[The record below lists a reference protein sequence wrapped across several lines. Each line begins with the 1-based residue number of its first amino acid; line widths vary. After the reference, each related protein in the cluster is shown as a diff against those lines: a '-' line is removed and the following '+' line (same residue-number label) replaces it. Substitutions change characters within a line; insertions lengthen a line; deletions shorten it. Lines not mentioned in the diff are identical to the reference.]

1 MNIDILNYYY
11 REAKKAG
18 YLEFDDKLMNEL
30 VLMGRNRTRIQT
42 ERL

>member
-18 YLEFDDKLMNEL
+18 YLEFDDELMNEL
-30 VLMGRNRTRIQT
+30 VLHLRNKDN
-42 ERL
+42 